1 MNPTLK
7 LKAVISCLTAGLYF
21 WKPFISQ
28 EKRRATF
35 PLESMKRVLVRYK
48 EKVTIFFLS
57 IIPARITGGRFHEA
71 LQWWTWKFPNIYG
84 GLQRPRRWRLDE
96 PFIQTWATEAQW
108 FCSDNCFWICH
119 PHILLFGYLW
129 PLLKQGFQFSPR
141 GSLVRAASPPV
152 SSREQRKYLDTD
164 DILIWDSLC
173 FYFKTQTFPVS
184 VKSFPL
190 VWSVLW

>member
-1 MNPTLK
+1 MIHTFITAELYLWK
-7 LKAVISCLTAGLYF
+7 L
-21 WKPFISQ
+21 FIPQ

-35 PLESMKRVLVRYK
+35 PLESMKRVLVRYIY
-48 EKVTIFFLS
+48 EEVTVFSLLINHYDW
-57 IIPARITGGRFHEA
+57 IIPARITGRRFHEA

-108 FCSDNCFWICH
+108 FCSDNCFWICP
-119 PHILLFGYLW
+119 PHILPLGYMW
-129 PLLKQGFQFSPR
+129 PLLKQGFQFPPR

-173 FYFKTQTFPVS
+173 FYSITQTFLVS

-190 VWSVLW
+190 VRSVLW